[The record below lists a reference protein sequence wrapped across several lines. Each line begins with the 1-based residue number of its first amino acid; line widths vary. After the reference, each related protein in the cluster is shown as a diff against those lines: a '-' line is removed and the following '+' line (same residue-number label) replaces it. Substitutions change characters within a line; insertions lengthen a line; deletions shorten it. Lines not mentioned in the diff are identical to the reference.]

1 MPPKRKRYNR
11 IKLVLYEKE
20 KSNKWLAQ
28 LLGVKSET
36 VSKWCTN
43 VNQPSIA
50 TLFRIAEILNVG
62 VCELLVSNK

>member
-1 MPPKRKRYNR
+1 MPSRKKRYNR

-20 KSNKWLAQ
+20 KPNKWLAQ
-28 LLGVKSET
+28 QLGVKSET

-50 TLFRIAEILNVG
+50 TLFKIAEVLNIA
-62 VCELLVSNK
+62 VCELLNTK

>member
-1 MPPKRKRYNR
+1 MPSKKKRYNR

-20 KSNKWLAQ
+20 QGNKWLAEK
-28 LLGVKSET
+28 LGVKPET

-50 TLFRIAEILNVG
+50 TLFRIAEVLNVG
-62 VCELLVSNK
+62 VCELLVT